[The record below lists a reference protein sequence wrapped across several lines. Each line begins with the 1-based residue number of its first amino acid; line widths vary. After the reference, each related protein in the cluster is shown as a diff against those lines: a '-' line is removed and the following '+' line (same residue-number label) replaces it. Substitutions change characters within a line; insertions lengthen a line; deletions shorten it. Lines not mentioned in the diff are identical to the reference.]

1 MKKLFFSL
9 AFARSSQLQALKSEH
24 SAKISQGKRD
34 WEINCWFMDATR
46 EREGKLFL
54 QQARAHSN
62 FPISNSLFVR
72 NIESTGAEQQKK
84 FSIFWD
90 TWMMTKCSG
99 ETMI

>member
-1 MKKLFFSL
+1 MFFLLHLLGHLISKLWSPSTL
-9 AFARSSQLQALKSEH
+9 QRSHKGNEIEKLIVDLWMLREKGKENCFCSE
-24 SAKISQGKRD
+24 
-34 WEINCWFMDATR
+34 
-46 EREGKLFL
+46 
-54 QQARAHSN
+54 RAHSN
-62 FPISNSLFVR
+62 FPISNSFFVR